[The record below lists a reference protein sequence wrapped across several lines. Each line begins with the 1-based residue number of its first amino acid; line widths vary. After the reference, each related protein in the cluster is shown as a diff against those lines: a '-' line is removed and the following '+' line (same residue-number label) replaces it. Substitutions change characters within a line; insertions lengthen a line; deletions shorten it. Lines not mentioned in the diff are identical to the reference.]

1 MNADHIMTMSLR
13 AWVSEYL
20 QNVVFSLS
28 KVNCDGNTLFVRTKG
43 VEDFSIFFK
52 STMHWL
58 KPLLLL
64 KSKKFPRVFFERTK
78 RVSQPEFTDQNF

>member
-1 MNADHIMTMSLR
+1 MNADHIMNMSLR

-20 QNVVFSLS
+20 EDVVFSVS
-28 KVNCDGNTLFVRTKG
+28 KVNCDGNTLFVHTKG

-52 STMHWL
+52 STMRVL